1 MIIQNVSPSEDLPHI
16 HHPVI
21 YYLMPETAT
30 WESTYFLRELWLKW
44 SWPQCK
50 HMSER
55 WLTISH
61 YNSLSTHPGSSN
73 SCPHYSQKVS
83 EIRLSEYS
91 TQSPN
96 KTHRPWA
103 SRSGAGEGGGLRFPA
118 RRGGLNLGKIWSQ
131 PPFNCPDRTW
141 HREALFGETHENIQP
156 PGSTDTPLLSKMVHN
171 TAWQTPDKHTYNTH
185 TQNLLGQRV
194 TIIGE

>member
-1 MIIQNVSPSEDLPHI
+1 MRHFKDLPHR

-61 YNSLSTHPGSSN
+61 YNSLSTHPGSSD
-73 SCPHYSQKVS
+73 SCPHYSQRVR
-83 EIRLSEYS
+83 EIMLSEYS

-96 KTHRPWA
+96 RTHRPWA
-103 SRSGAGEGGGLRFPA
+103 SRSGPGEGGGLRFPA
-118 RRGGLNLGKIWSQ
+118 QERGPESRQHTESASLQLPWQNVIWGGFVWKNIREHSAPRQ
-131 PPFNCPDRTW
+131 HW
-141 HREALFGETHENIQP
+141 HITLI
-156 PGSTDTPLLSKMVHN
+156 
-171 TAWQTPDKHTYNTH
+171 
-185 TQNLLGQRV
+185 
-194 TIIGE
+194 

>member
-1 MIIQNVSPSEDLPHI
+1 MPNNDVRLKSKVLPPLRPVLTLIIQNIRPFKDLPHI

-21 YYLMPETAT
+21 YYLMPETAA

-118 RRGGLNLGKIWSQ
+118 QERGPESGEDTESASLQLPWQNVTRGGFVWRNAREHSAPRQ
-131 PPFNCPDRTW
+131 HW
-141 HREALFGETHENIQP
+141 HITLI
-156 PGSTDTPLLSKMVHN
+156 
-171 TAWQTPDKHTYNTH
+171 
-185 TQNLLGQRV
+185 
-194 TIIGE
+194 